1 MDLSP
6 RRSFIIP
13 RYFFEHAK
21 FYLNISKIM
30 CSLEIETYISAKYYR
45 YIIFLALQSHSTPKN
60 TFVTR
65 FESFEKKKKE
75 ENIFEF
81 QKCKPLYL
89 FHKIYL

>member
-1 MDLSP
+1 
-6 RRSFIIP
+6 
-13 RYFFEHAK
+13 
-21 FYLNISKIM
+21 M

-60 TFVTR
+60 TFVAR

-75 ENIFEF
+75 KNIFEF
-81 QKCKPLYL
+81 QKYKPLYL